1 MVESELRTL
10 IAKLMANQALR
21 RDDALVVRALTDESF
36 RQELEQRLKGS
47 GLKFLEN
54 PYCDYVCLVLDRE
67 MEQPVM
73 GSGDAWLS
81 NTVGL
86 GRDGVALL
94 MVLWALIILPKRQ
107 RQIERKTVDEDQEE
121 LFAEEKPLEKGS
133 TVSAPISRNALIA
146 DFGDLLGKKT
156 RIDGNLSLLARSG
169 FIVRQREMIYE
180 GPLLDLVLD
189 YNQLAE
195 RVLDGAL
202 QDLLGQNLTETL
214 NAENAERLEE
224 DLDV

>member
-1 MVESELRTL
+1 METELRTL
-10 IAKLMANQALR
+10 TARLMANQALR
-21 RDDALVVRALTDESF
+21 RDDALVVRALTDEAF
-36 RQELEQRLKGS
+36 RQELEQRLKMS

-54 PYCDYVCLVLDRE
+54 PYCDHVCLVLDRD

-81 NTVGL
+81 NTLGL
-86 GRDGVALL
+86 GRDGIALL

-107 RQIERKTVDEDQEE
+107 RQIERKTVDENQDE
-121 LFAEEKPLEKGS
+121 LFADEKPLETGS
-133 TVSAPISRNALIA
+133 SVSAPVSRNALIA
-146 DFGDLLGKKT
+146 DFGELLGRKT
-156 RIDGNLSLLARSG
+156 RIDGNLSLLARNG

-195 RVLDGAL
+195 RVLGGAL
-202 QDLLGQNLTETL
+202 QDLLGRDLAVSLNTEEA
-214 NAENAERLEE
+214 NPDEE